1 VFKQEEK
8 NLERDALQL
17 QDMIAAAQ
25 SPGTKVKLITFA
37 EPDRLRHLD
46 WGESHDAPPLPGGRI
61 L

>member
-1 VFKQEEK
+1 
-8 NLERDALQL
+8 
-17 QDMIAAAQ
+17 MIAAAQ
-25 SPGTKVKLITFA
+25 SPGAKVKLITFA